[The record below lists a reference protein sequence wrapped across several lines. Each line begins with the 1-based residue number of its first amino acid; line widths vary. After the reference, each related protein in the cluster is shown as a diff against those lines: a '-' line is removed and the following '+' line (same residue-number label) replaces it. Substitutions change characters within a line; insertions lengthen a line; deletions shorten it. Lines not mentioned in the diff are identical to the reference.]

1 MLEMLKCGG
10 GGYLRMEE
18 IWCLSVSKHGVYKI
32 HEYKIQKYVTKISFC
47 FQGSTSTSEKKNAKF
62 KISYLQITV

>member
-1 MLEMLKCGG
+1 MLKCGG

-32 HEYKIQKYVTKISFC
+32 HVYKIQKYVTKISLFVSKA
-47 FQGSTSTSEKKNAKF
+47 QLQPQEKKNAKF